1 MLSYDYHYQKG
12 GHMKNNF
19 AEMSYDELLTE
30 FKNILKA
37 DGLKFTSQREAIL
50 RTLYDNPQHFTSENL
65 YMLVKQKYP
74 DLNIGIA
81 TVYRTLAL
89 LEESGLVSSI
99 SLGIQGKKFEI
110 ANKPHHDH
118 LICKECGKIVEFE
131 NEKIEELQHQIAKEN
146 GFKLTNHL
154 MQLYGICSEC
164 KNKH

>member
-1 MLSYDYHYQKG
+1 MEKSIEAMNY
-12 GHMKNNF
+12 
-19 AEMSYDELLTE
+19 EELLEE
-30 FKNILKA
+30 FKNIIKA

-50 RTLYDNPQHFTSENL
+50 QTLYENPQHFTSENL
-65 YMLVKQKYP
+65 YMLVKQKHP

-118 LICKECGKIVEFE
+118 LICEACGKIIEFE

-146 GFKLTNHL
+146 DFILTDHL
-154 MQLYGICSEC
+154 MQLYGICPEC
-164 KNKH
+164 RKKKTSGNL